1 LTTGEL
7 GGDRFGDREDDAA
20 LPLAPLGRSLIFS
33 AAVQSNAPGALP
45 IVRFT
50 GQYAAASGGYDPP
63 K

>member
-1 LTTGEL
+1 
-7 GGDRFGDREDDAA
+7 
-20 LPLAPLGRSLIFS
+20 LACRLNFS
-33 AAVQSNAPGALP
+33 AAVQGNAARALP